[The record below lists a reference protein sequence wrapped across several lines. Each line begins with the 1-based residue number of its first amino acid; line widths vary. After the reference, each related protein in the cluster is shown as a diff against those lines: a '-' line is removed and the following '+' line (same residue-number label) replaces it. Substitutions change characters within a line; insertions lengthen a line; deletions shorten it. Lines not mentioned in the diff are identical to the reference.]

1 MFQYRVFD
9 LDSAGCLAGL
19 PYELI
24 CGDVPSRRLGSFALL
39 TARKFGKGAVWS

>member
-24 CGDVPSRRLGSFALL
+24 CGDDEKAI
-39 TARKFGKGAVWS
+39 AEA